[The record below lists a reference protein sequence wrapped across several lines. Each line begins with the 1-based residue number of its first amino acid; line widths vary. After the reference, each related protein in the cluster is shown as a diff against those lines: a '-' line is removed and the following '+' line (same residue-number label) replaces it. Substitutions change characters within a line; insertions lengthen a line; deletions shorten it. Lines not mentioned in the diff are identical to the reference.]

1 MDADPTVRTLNLL
14 MLLQSGADW
23 PAATL
28 AQRLGVS
35 VRTVR
40 RDAQRL
46 REMGYDV
53 QARPG
58 PGSGYRLRPGVQIPP
73 LLFSADEISAV
84 IAGLRVLQTWLPE
97 DPVTAGAL
105 LKLAQVLPR
114 RLRQRAAATDLA
126 TEVLQQPT
134 TAITATSIGVIA
146 DAVADNSRIEF
157 HYTDQHNRSSTRLV
171 EPYRHVLRTGRW
183 YLIAF
188 DLDRDDWRTFC
199 IDRMTGLTPVPGT
212 HQPHEFPDTS
222 IEHWLTTDFGR
233 APRTTSNR

>member
-1 MDADPTVRTLNLL
+1 MDADPTARTLNLL
-14 MLLQSGADW
+14 MLLHSGADW

-46 REMGYDV
+46 RELGYDV

-58 PGSGYRLRPGVQIPP
+58 PGSSYRLRPGVKIPP

-97 DPVTAGAL
+97 DPVTSSAL
-105 LKLAQVLPR
+105 LKLDQVLPR

-126 TEVLQQPT
+126 TEVLQQPA
-134 TAITATSIGVIA
+134 TAITSASIGVIA
-146 DAVADNSRIEF
+146 DAVAHNSRIAF
-157 HYTDQHNRSSTRLV
+157 HYTDQRNESSTRLV
-171 EPYRHVLRTGRW
+171 EPYRHILRTGRW
-183 YLIAF
+183 YLVAF

-199 IDRMTGLTPVPGT
+199 IDRMTELTPVPGT
-212 HQPHEFPDTS
+212 YQPHEFPDTS

-233 APRTTSNR
+233 APQRTSRR